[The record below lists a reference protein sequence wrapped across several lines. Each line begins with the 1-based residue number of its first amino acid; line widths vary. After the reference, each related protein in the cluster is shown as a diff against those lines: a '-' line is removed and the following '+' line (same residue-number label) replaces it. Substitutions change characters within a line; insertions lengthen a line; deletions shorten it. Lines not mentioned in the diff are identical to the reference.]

1 MELAASAAPGE
12 SVLRPILMVMVLV
25 LGGFILSDWKEEL
38 AYYFSSSEPVELGQ
52 VSEFPSRAEADPSWE
67 PEIPH
72 NRYVSLTGIPIRR
85 SLSTQYKYF
94 KLIGG
99 ELYVEAPR
107 DDAELSEMER
117 IQQGEPQADTD
128 RSYYEGR
135 GRALS
140 FSAMPKRYATLRNY
154 YETRY
159 ATRFCADL
167 DEASRRQLEEQRREM
182 AVKIWKKTYAEAGEE
197 ERAKMA
203 PEPGKEK
210 LDELMREN
218 PVCVDAWLI
227 QEGKAPGDHLW
238 YVILSAIFGVFMLV
252 DVIFLV
258 KWVTRAV
265 RGR

>member
-1 MELAASAAPGE
+1 M
-12 SVLRPILMVMVLV
+12 LRPILMVMVLV
-25 LGGFILSDWKEEL
+25 LGAFILSDWKEEL
-38 AYYFSSSEPVELGQ
+38 AYYFSSSTPIELGQ
-52 VSEFPSRAEADPSWE
+52 VSEFPTRAEADPAWR

-85 SLSTQYKYF
+85 SLSNQYKYY

-107 DDAELSEMER
+107 DDADLSEMER
-117 IQQGEPQADTD
+117 IQRGEAQGAESD
-128 RSYYEGR
+128 RSYFEGG

-159 ATRFCADL
+159 ATKFCADL
-167 DEASRRQLEEQRREM
+167 DEPARKQLEAQRREM
-182 AVKIWKKTYAEAGEE
+182 AVKIWKKTYEEAAEE
-197 ERAKMA
+197 EREKMT
-203 PEPGKEK
+203 PEPSKEK

-227 QEGKAPGDHLW
+227 QEGKQPKDHLW
-238 YVILSAIFGVFMLV
+238 YVILSGVFALFMVV
-252 DVIFLV
+252 DLIFLV
-258 KWVTRAV
+258 RWVVRAV